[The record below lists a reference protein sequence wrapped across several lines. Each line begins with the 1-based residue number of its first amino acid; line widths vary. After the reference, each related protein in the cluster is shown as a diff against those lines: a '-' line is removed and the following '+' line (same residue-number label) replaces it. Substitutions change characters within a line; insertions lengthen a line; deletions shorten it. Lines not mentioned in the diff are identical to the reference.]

1 MRVAALWL
9 SFAVIP
15 AAMPALTAAQVDF
28 NRDVRPILSDACFA
42 CHGPDEAKVKSKLR
56 LDVREL
62 ALKPAKSG
70 AIAIVPGKPDESELI
85 KRILTSNEDDIMP
98 PLKAH
103 KTLTA
108 AQKETLRT
116 WIAQGATYQGHW
128 AFTLPARPPVPTVAG
143 AFTQWARTPVDVFV
157 AERLVREGLKPQP
170 EASREVLIRRVT
182 LDLTGLPPTLAE
194 IDAFLADTS
203 PQAYERVVDRLLMSS
218 RYGEHLAARW
228 LDNARYADSHGFQT
242 DSSRFMWPWRDWVI
256 NAFNANM
263 PFDQFTIEQ
272 LAGDLL
278 PQPTTNQLVASGFNR
293 NHRIN
298 GEGGLIA
305 EEWRI
310 ENIIDRVE
318 TTGSTWMALTFTCA
332 RCHDHKYDPISQREF
347 YQMFAYFNDIAESGT
362 LDGSSRAGG
371 NPDPV
376 VMLPDSMQKQRIAE
390 LEKSIQGMEQAVA
403 AARPLMAAAQATW
416 ETAFIAQVS
425 SDVPAWAALAPTKV
439 ASSGG
444 ATLVRQADGS
454 WLAGGKNPDNDTY
467 EVTAPLPAGAFTG
480 VRLTVSPD
488 ASLPNQS
495 MGRAS
500 NGNFVLSGVEVEIT
514 APSLKEPLVAD
525 FTRAEATYQQKG
537 WEVTSIVQDQP
548 KGKAKNKEK
557 NKTGWAIDGNDPAL
571 RIERRAMFLCA
582 PLKVPEKATITI
594 RLIHGSPHPDHNI
607 GRFLLQ
613 VSNLPPTLIKLDG
626 AKVPES
632 LRTAL
637 HIAPSKRNAKQSEEV
652 TNFYKDNT
660 DNPLRRAENDLAARR
675 KELDEFKNNIPSVMV
690 MKELEKPR
698 VARILLRG
706 EYDKPGEV
714 VTRALPKFLPPLPEG
729 ASNDRLGMAK
739 WLVNGKHPLTAR
751 VWVNRLWENLFGTGI
766 VTSSENFGSQ
776 ADWPTHPALL
786 DWLGAEFVAP
796 TVLPAVAG
804 TPAKAWDMKAMIKLL
819 VTSAVYRQSTVL
831 SPELA
836 ERDPVN
842 KLLAR
847 GPRFRLS
854 AEALRDQALSLS
866 GLLVER
872 IGGASVKP
880 YMPANVWDET
890 SVYGDMRG
898 YKADTGDGLYR
909 RTLYTIWKRT
919 AAPPTMLLFDSPGRE
934 ICTVKRTRTNT
945 PLQALAL
952 LNEVT
957 YVEAAR
963 KLAERMLREGGTTA
977 EQRISWAFR
986 SVTARKPSADEVSV
1000 LSKGLAKRLARYR
1013 QEPEAAKKLITQG
1026 ASAPAANL
1034 DVAELAAYTTT
1045 ANVLLNLDE
1054 VITRE

>member
-1 MRVAALWL
+1 MRLAATLLTISLLPSL
-9 SFAVIP
+9 S
-15 AAMPALTAAQVDF
+15 AAQLDF

-42 CHGPDEAKVKSKLR
+42 CHGPDETKAKGKLR
-56 LDVREL
+56 LDTREH

-70 AIAIVPGKPDESELI
+70 TVVIVPGKPDESELI
-85 KRILTSNEDDIMP
+85 KRILTNDEDDVMP

-116 WIAQGATYQGHW
+116 WIAQGANYQGHW
-128 AFTLPARPPVPTVAG
+128 AFTLPGRPAVPSING
-143 AFTQWARTPVDVFV
+143 KWKDWARTPVDAFI
-157 AERLVREGLKPQP
+157 AERLTREGLQPQA
-170 EASREVLIRRVT
+170 EATRETLIRRVT

-203 PQAYERVVDRLLMSS
+203 ANAFERVVDRLLASP
-218 RYGEHLAARW
+218 RYGEHMAARW
-228 LDNARYADSHGFQT
+228 LDAARFADSHGFQT

-256 NAFNANM
+256 NAFNANK
-263 PFDQFTIEQ
+263 PFDEFTIEQ

-278 PQPTTNQLVASGFNR
+278 PNATTDQLVASGFNR

-298 GEGGLIA
+298 GEGGIIN

-310 ENIIDRVE
+310 ENVIDRVE

-362 LDGSSRAGG
+362 IQGASNRAGG

-376 VMLPDSMQKQRIAE
+376 VMLPDAEQQQRIAE
-390 LEKSIQGMEQAVA
+390 LQKAIPEAEKAIT
-403 AARPLMAAAQATW
+403 AARPVMAQAQAAW
-416 ETAFIAQVS
+416 ETSFIAQVDS
-425 SDVPAWAALAPTKV
+425 EVPAWSALTPTEV
-439 ASSGG
+439 SSSGG
-444 ATLVRQADGS
+444 ATMTRQSDGS
-454 WLAGGKNPDNDTY
+454 WLVSGKNPNNDTY
-467 EVTAPLPAGAFTG
+467 EITAPIAAGNFTG
-480 VRLTVSPD
+480 LLLAVLPD

-495 MGRAS
+495 LGRAS
-500 NGNFVLSGVEVEIT
+500 NGNFVLSGVEVEIN
-514 APSLKEPLVAD
+514 APSLAQPLVAD
-525 FTRAEATYQQKG
+525 FSRAEASYQQKG
-537 WEVTSIVQDQP
+537 WEVAQIVQDQP
-548 KGKAKNKEK
+548 KDKKKPK
-557 NKTGWAIDGNDPAL
+557 NKTGWAVDGNDPKL
-571 RIERRAMFLCA
+571 RIERRAMFLCTPIA
-582 PLKVPEKATITI
+582 VPDKATITV
-594 RLIHGSPHPDHNI
+594 RLIHGSPFPDHNI
-607 GRFLLQ
+607 GRFSLQ
-613 VSNLPPTLIKLDG
+613 TSGLPPTVIKLDG

-637 HIAPSKRNAKQSEEV
+637 HIVPDQRNAKQKEEIAK
-652 TNFYKDNT
+652 FFKENT
-660 DNPLRRAENDLAARR
+660 DNPLRRAENDLAERR
-675 KELDEFKNNIPSVMV
+675 KALEDFKDKIPSVMV

-698 VARILLRG
+698 EARILLRG

-714 VTRALPKFLPPLPEG
+714 VQRALPAFLPPLPEG
-729 ASNDRLGMAK
+729 AGNDRLGLAK
-739 WLVNGKHPLTAR
+739 WLVSGNHPLTAR
-751 VWVNRLWENLFGTGI
+751 VWVNRLWESLFGIGI
-766 VTSSENFGSQ
+766 VTTSENFGSQ
-776 ADWPTHPALL
+776 ATWPTHPELL
-786 DWLGAEFVAP
+786 DWLGAEFASP
-796 TVLPAVAG
+796 TTLPAVAG
-804 TPAKAWDMKAMIKLL
+804 VPPRAWDMKAMVKLL
-819 VTSAVYRQSTVL
+819 VMSAAYRQATVV
-831 SPELA
+831 SPTLF
-836 ERDPVN
+836 ERDPAN
-842 KLLAR
+842 HLLAR

-919 AAPPTMLLFDSPGRE
+919 AAPPTMLLFDSPSRE

-963 KLAERMLREGGTTA
+963 KLAERMLREGGTTP
-977 EQRISWAFR
+977 EQRLTWAFR
-986 SVTARKPSADEVSV
+986 TVTARTPSTDEVAV
-1000 LSKGLAKRLARYR
+1000 LAAGLAKRLARYR
-1013 QEPEAAKKLITQG
+1013 QEGEAAKLLVAQG
-1026 ASAPAANL
+1026 ASKPPADL
-1034 DVAELAAYTTT
+1034 DVADLAAYTTT

>member
-1 MRVAALWL
+1 MRLAALLL
-9 SFAVIP
+9 SVAVV
-15 AAMPALTAAQVDF
+15 PALAAAQVDF
-28 NRDVRPILSDACFA
+28 NRDVRPILSDTCFT

-56 LDVREL
+56 LDVRDL
-62 ALKPAKSG
+62 TLKPAKSG

-85 KRILTSNEDDIMP
+85 KRILTTDADDVMP
-98 PLKAH
+98 PTKLH
-103 KTLTA
+103 KNLTA

-116 WIAQGATYQGHW
+116 WIAQGAKYEGHW
-128 AFTLPARPPVPTVAG
+128 AFTAPIRAPVPAASGST
-143 AFTQWARTPVDVFV
+143 WARSPVDAFI
-157 AERLVREGLKPQP
+157 AQRLTTERLSPQAEAPRET
-170 EASREVLIRRVT
+170 LIRRVT

-194 IDAFLADTS
+194 IDAFVADTKAD
-203 PQAYERVVDRLLMSS
+203 AYERVVDRLLMSP
-218 RYGEHLAARW
+218 RFGEHMAARW

-278 PQPTTNQLVASGFNR
+278 PQPTTDQLVASGFNR

-318 TTGSTWMALTFTCA
+318 TTGSTWMALTLGCA
-332 RCHDHKYDPISQREF
+332 RCHDHKYDPVSQREF
-347 YQMFAYFNDIAESGT
+347 YQLFAYFNDIAESGT
-362 LDGSSRAGG
+362 LGGSNRSGG

-376 VMLPDSMQKQRIAE
+376 VMLPDATQKQRIAE
-390 LEKSIQGMEQAVA
+390 LQKAIPEAEQAVA
-403 AARPLMAAAQATW
+403 AARPLMAKAQANW
-416 ETAFIAQVS
+416 ESTFIAQVDS
-425 SDVPAWAALAPTKV
+425 EVPAWAALAPSEV
-439 ASSGG
+439 ASAGG
-444 ATLVRQADGS
+444 ATMTKQSDGTWLVS
-454 WLAGGKNPDNDTY
+454 GKNPNNDTY
-467 EVTAPLPAGAFTG
+467 EITAPLPSGSLSG
-480 VRLTVSPD
+480 VRLTVTPD

-495 MGRAS
+495 LGRAS
-500 NGNFVLSGVEVEIT
+500 NGNFVLSGVEVEIS

-537 WEVTSIVQDQP
+537 WEVAQIVQDQP
-548 KGKAKNKEK
+548 KPGDKKKSK
-557 NKTGWAIDGNDPAL
+557 NKTGWAVDGNDPAL
-571 RIERRAMFLCA
+571 RIERRAMFLCT
-582 PLKVPEKATITI
+582 PLVVPDKATITI
-594 RLIHGSPHPDHNI
+594 RLIHGSPHADHNI
-607 GRFLLQ
+607 GRFSIQ
-613 VSNLPPTLIKLDG
+613 VSSLPPTVIKLDG
-626 AKVPES
+626 AKIPES

-637 HIAPSKRNAKQSEEV
+637 HIEPAKRSAKQTEEV
-652 TNFYKDNT
+652 AKFFKDNS
-660 DNPLRRAENDLAARR
+660 DNPLRHAESDLAARR
-675 KELDEFKNNIPSVMV
+675 KALEEFNNQIPSVMV

-698 VARILLRG
+698 ETRILLRG

-714 VTRALPKFLPPLPEG
+714 VKRALPAFLPPLPEG
-729 ASNDRLGMAK
+729 ASNDRLGLAK
-739 WLVNGKHPLTAR
+739 WLVSGKHPLTAR
-751 VWVNRLWENLFGTGI
+751 VWVNRMWEQLFGTGI
-766 VTSSENFGSQ
+766 VTTSENFGSQ

-786 DWLGAEFVAP
+786 DWLANEFVTP

-819 VTSAVYRQSTVL
+819 VTSAVYRQATTVA
-831 SPELA
+831 PDMA
-836 ERDPVN
+836 ERDPMN

-854 AEALRDQALSLS
+854 AEALRDQALSIS

-880 YMPANVWDET
+880 YMPANIWDET

-898 YKADTGDGLYR
+898 YKADTGEGLYR
-909 RTLYTIWKRT
+909 RTLYTVWKRT
-919 AAPPTMLLFDSPGRE
+919 AAPPTMLLFDSPSRE
-934 ICTVKRTRTNT
+934 ICTVKRSRTNT

-963 KLAERMLREGGTTA
+963 KLAERMLRDGGTTP
-977 EQRISWAFR
+977 EQRITWAFR
-986 SVTARKPSADEVSV
+986 SVTARKPSVDEVSV

-1013 QEPEAAKKLITQG
+1013 QEPEAAKQLTTQG

-1034 DVAELAAYTTT
+1034 DVAELAAYTVT